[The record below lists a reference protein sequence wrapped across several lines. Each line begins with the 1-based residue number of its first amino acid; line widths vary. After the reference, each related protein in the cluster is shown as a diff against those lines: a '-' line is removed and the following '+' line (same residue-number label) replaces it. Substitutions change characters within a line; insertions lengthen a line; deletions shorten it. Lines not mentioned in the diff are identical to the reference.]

1 VFKRFFRVTFKLGLI
16 AAVGFGIAV
25 VVKKLTA
32 PADTA
37 VPIEPWP
44 PLPTQTASP
53 GPGAAPTPTP
63 TNTNGD
69 TASDES
75 PASTS

>member
-1 VFKRFFRVTFKLGLI
+1 MFKRLFRVMFKLGLI
-16 AAVGFGIAV
+16 AAIGFGIAV
-25 VVKKLTA
+25 VVKRLTA

-44 PLPTQTASP
+44 PLPSQS
-53 GPGAAPTPTP
+53 PTPTH
-63 TNTNGD
+63 TNGE
-69 TASDES
+69 TAADES

>member
-1 VFKRFFRVTFKLGLI
+1 MFKRFFRVTFKLGLI

-44 PLPTQTASP
+44 PLPSQS
-53 GPGAAPTPTP
+53 PTP

-69 TASDES
+69 TATDES

>member
-1 VFKRFFRVTFKLGLI
+1 MFQRFFRVTFKLGLI
-16 AAVGFGIAV
+16 AAVGFGIAM
-25 VVKKLTA
+25 VVKRLTA

-44 PLPTQTASP
+44 PLPSQTT
-53 GPGAAPTPTP
+53 TPTY
-63 TNTNGD
+63 TNGD
-69 TASDES
+69 TATDES